1 MQKVETFR
9 GRALS
14 LSRDWENVLS
24 LGNASKEDKLNKVVI
39 MERPNVE
46 FCTGSSY
53 TGQWNK
59 LGMEGFGTFLFPH
72 GNGLNNK
79 KPIII
84 IIIITHN
91 TT

>member
-1 MQKVETFR
+1 METFR

-24 LGNASKEDKLNKVVI
+24 VAKAGKDDKIKVVVSDK
-39 MERPNVE
+39 PNVE

-72 GNGLNNK
+72 GNGF
-79 KPIII
+79 
-84 IIIITHN
+84 
-91 TT
+91 